1 MQPTKHHQLII
12 VIFAGDT
19 AHEQIVLGIDFATS
33 YAGIWVFF
41 VQMSRMIKKK

>member
-1 MQPTKHHQLII
+1 M

-33 YAGIWVFF
+33 YAGISVFF
-41 VQMSRMIKKK
+41 LQMSRMKREKKVEGIGSWY